1 MGEWIL
7 RICAI
12 SLITSII
19 LLILPQGKMSK
30 YIKGIF
36 SVLIAVSIFSPFID
50 IDLTQ
55 FDYNYN
61 IEDVSIA
68 PDEGYLRYYY
78 QNQTN
83 NKEIN
88 AENILA
94 NIGIFN
100 ADVIIDYYVNEQHEI
115 TINLVEINL
124 QNAVFNSNKLHKDI
138 IEDARK
144 IISDYFLVERKA
156 VVINE

>member
-30 YIKGIF
+30 YIKGVF
-36 SVLIAVSIFSPFID
+36 SVLIAVSIFSPFLD
-50 IDLTQ
+50 IDLSQ
-55 FDYNYN
+55 LNYN
-61 IEDVSIA
+61 VNREDVFVA
-68 PDEGYLRYYY
+68 PDEEYLRFFY
-78 QNQTN
+78 QKQTSK
-83 NKEIN
+83 KELY
-88 AENILA
+88 AESLLTNV
-94 NIGIFN
+94 GIFDASVTVN
-100 ADVIIDYYVNEQHEI
+100 YYISEQHEI
-115 TINLVEINL
+115 SINTIDINL

-144 IISDYFLVERKA
+144 IISDYFLVEQKV